1 MAASIGNAYDTTDG
15 QQARLNTRQVSRYHW
30 HTDCDR
36 GTALAWMKAS
46 LATINSS
53 ISEGGAN
60 TVMEAIQLRVPVLAT
75 DIPGNRGFLGDDYDG
90 YFETGRADQLADL
103 MRRCLEA
110 PEFVERLKIQLDRQ
124 RPLFSAQRESEQLS
138 KLVSENHG

>member
-1 MAASIGNAYDTTDG
+1 
-15 QQARLNTRQVSRYHW
+15 
-30 HTDCDR
+30 
-36 GTALAWMKAS
+36 MKAS

-53 ISEGGAN
+53 LSEGGAN

-90 YFETGRADQLADL
+90 YFETGRADQLAGL
-103 MRRCLEA
+103 VRRCLED
-110 PEFVERLKIQLDRQ
+110 PDFVERLKIQIDRQ